1 VARKIHGHS
10 VTRTAD
16 GKAKVT
22 VTDVTPSRAARRTT
36 SVPAGD
42 YAKEGLGARV
52 VDGVLR
58 KLGL

>member
-1 VARKIHGHS
+1 MARKIHGHS
-10 VTRTAD
+10 VTQGAD
-16 GKAKVT
+16 GKIKVQ

-36 SVPAGD
+36 SVRAGD

-58 KLGL
+58 KFGL

>member
-1 VARKIHGHS
+1 MARKIHGHS

-16 GKAKVT
+16 GKAKVQI
-22 VTDVTPSRAARRTT
+22 TDVTPSRAAKRTT

-42 YAKEGLGARV
+42 YAKEGLGARA

-58 KLGL
+58 KFGL